1 MASGSQA
8 TVRTCND
15 YSGEDSPQGAS
26 YTILYRYWL

>member
-15 YSGEDSPQGAS
+15 YSGEVSPQGAS
-26 YTILYRYWL
+26 DTILYRYWQ